1 MSITPYATT
10 TTLADTLLREA
21 AADDWALISP
31 SVYECGRIV
40 SDAPWLDGHPA
51 RLRFLLA
58 EQAADGG
65 WGVPGFRLVT
75 SLSATEALLT
85 ANRRGLGQDREV
97 PVDALTSGA
106 IAGVQALRRWLD
118 HDETPLP
125 DLVAIEVLVPRLI
138 DLINDH
144 LGQLGESAD
153 PALAEAVRGGTLRTP
168 TATAPETLVRLRGA
182 TAAGLPVPPK
192 LWHSWEIIGSE
203 RPADPAVVPVSG
215 SVGCSPAATAAW
227 LGARPESSHPSLRY
241 LNAVQ
246 SRSGGLF
253 PVGAPMPHFERS
265 WIINLFHVHGVA
277 CQIPESVL
285 DSLES
290 ALGVDGI
297 AAGDGL
303 PVDADDTASVL
314 WALDAHGRVHDLDP
328 LLHYYD
334 GTRFFTYP
342 DERTPS
348 PTANAHALE
357 ALGQR
362 IGRRA
367 DDSGRYEAPARA
379 ARDWLIG
386 AQASDGSWSDK
397 WHGSPFYATATCV
410 NALATYGGPQARPA
424 IERAVEWILD
434 TRQGDRWGHG
444 RGTEEET
451 AYAAWI
457 LGLSNSVENRAEIRS
472 GLAAARETLV
482 GAEVTER
489 TPALWIG
496 KDVYTPVRIVRATC
510 LAVLHSLNRDDH
522 DN

>member
-31 SVYECGRIV
+31 SVYECGRVV
-40 SDAPWLDGHPA
+40 SNAPWLDGHPA
-51 RLRFLLA
+51 RMRFLLA

-65 WGVPGFRLVT
+65 WGVAGFRLVT
-75 SLSATEALLT
+75 SLSATEAVLT
-85 ANRRGLGQDREV
+85 AHRRGLPEDREL
-97 PVDALTSGA
+97 PADALAASA
-106 IAGVQALRRWLD
+106 SAGVRALRTWLD
-118 HDETPLP
+118 HETPLP

-138 DLINDH
+138 DLINGH
-144 LGQLGESAD
+144 LRQLDQAAD
-153 PALAEAVRGGTLRTP
+153 PALAELVRGGPLRTP
-168 TATAPETLVRLRGA
+168 AATAPEMLVRLRGA
-182 TAAGLPVPPK
+182 TASGHPVPPK
-192 LWHSWEIIGSE
+192 LWHSWEIIGSDLPE
-203 RPADPAVVPVSG
+203 DPAVVPVSG

-227 LGARPESSHPSLRY
+227 LRTRPEPSHPSLRY

-285 DSLES
+285 SSLES
-290 ALGVDGI
+290 ALGDDGI

-314 WALDAHGRVHDLDP
+314 WALDVHGRVHDLDP
-328 LLHYYD
+328 LLGYYD

-342 DERTPS
+342 EERTPS

-362 IGRRA
+362 ISRRA
-367 DDSGRYEAPARA
+367 GDAGRYEAPARA

-386 AQASDGSWSDK
+386 AQSSDGSWTDK
-397 WHGSPFYATATCV
+397 WHGSPFYATATSV
-410 NALATYGGPQARPA
+410 NALATYGGPQARPT

-457 LGLSNSVENRAEIRS
+457 LGLSDSVENRADIRS
-472 GLAAARETLV
+472 GLAAARDTLI

-510 LAVLHSLNRDDH
+510 LAVLHSLNRNDH
-522 DN
+522 GN